1 MFKTEVRAARVTI
14 VLSVIGAIL
23 FAPAAL
29 ISVQAAAKAVASS
42 SSMSVGSGTARV
54 VAGPDD
60 AWTTR
65 TAHTV
70 NSMISSCSYSL
81 SLSARAN
88 SGATSLSMNSVTGLG
103 VGMTVS
109 GTGVTAGTYIVSI
122 SSLVL
127 TISSATTAAI
137 AKDVFVSFTGCYQAF
152 FSVNNTASIAL
163 TNFALSQ
170 TVTGTVPGGVLI
182 QKCSGTWTEGTG
194 ACSGTISTIISTTSG
209 TSSITNSNI
218 SLTEKKAGS
227 TDTVRLRVV
236 ANRVGQSTS
245 ITTVV
250 QNANHLRAGIITSS

>member
-1 MFKTEVRAARVTI
+1 MVISEIRASRVVV

-29 ISVQAAAKAVASS
+29 ISVHAAAKAVSASS
-42 SSMSVGSGTARV
+42 AVSIGSGTARV

-65 TAHTV
+65 AAYSV
-70 NSMISSCSYSL
+70 SSMISSCNYSN

-88 SGATSLSMNSVTGLG
+88 SGSTSLSMNSVAGLG

-109 GTGVTAGTYIVSI
+109 ATGIPAGTYIVSI

-127 TISSATTAAI
+127 TISNATTAAI
-137 AKDVFVSFTGCYQAF
+137 AKDSFVDFFGCYQEF

-194 ACSGTISTIISTTSG
+194 ACSGSISTIMTTSSG
-209 TSSITNSNI
+209 TSAVTNTNI
-218 SLTEKKAGS
+218 ALTEKKSGS

-250 QNANHLRAGIITSS
+250 QNANHLRAGVITNS